1 MKHAALLILSMALS
15 CTATLH
21 AADGGIRLKD
31 LSRLKDD
38 RNNMLVGY
46 GLVTG
51 LAGTGDNPGSRLTN
65 QSVSNVLENMGVDIP
80 QQALRSRNV
89 ATVMVT
95 ASLPRYAQSGDLLD
109 VNVTSMG
116 DARSLLGG
124 TLLMAPMRGPDG
136 KVYALAQGPLSIG
149 GYKYDLNGNVVQK
162 NHPTAASIPNGATV
176 EKGVDSA
183 TGLEGGAVEYVL
195 FEPDLTTVD
204 RIVTAINARYGSGTA
219 TMIDPGRYRVAV
231 PAQSRDRVFE
241 SLARLEV
248 LEIMPDRR
256 ARVVVNERTGTV
268 VSGGDVRISETTI
281 THGELTV
288 AITTDYN
295 VSQPTALFGDIESP
309 NVRTV
314 VVPDT
319 TIDVR
324 EAESKSVHLAG
335 DSTVAEL
342 VTALNRVKA
351 SSRDIIVVLQG
362 LKRAG
367 ALHAELIIQ

>member
-1 MKHAALLILSMALS
+1 
-15 CTATLH
+15 
-21 AADGGIRLKD
+21 
-31 LSRLKDD
+31 
-38 RNNMLVGY
+38 
-46 GLVTG
+46 
-51 LAGTGDNPGSRLTN
+51 
-65 QSVSNVLENMGVDIP
+65 
-80 QQALRSRNV
+80 
-89 ATVMVT
+89 
-95 ASLPRYAQSGDLLD
+95 
-109 VNVTSMG
+109 
-116 DARSLLGG
+116 
-124 TLLMAPMRGPDG
+124 
-136 KVYALAQGPLSIG
+136 
-149 GYKYDLNGNVVQK
+149 
-162 NHPTAASIPNGATV
+162 
-176 EKGVDSA
+176 
-183 TGLEGGAVEYVL
+183 
-195 FEPDLTTVD
+195 
-204 RIVTAINARYGSGTA
+204 
-219 TMIDPGRYRVAV
+219 
-231 PAQSRDRVFE
+231 
-241 SLARLEV
+241 
-248 LEIMPDRR
+248 
-256 ARVVVNERTGTV
+256 VVNERTGTV

-351 SSRDIIVVLQG
+351 SSRDVIVVLQG